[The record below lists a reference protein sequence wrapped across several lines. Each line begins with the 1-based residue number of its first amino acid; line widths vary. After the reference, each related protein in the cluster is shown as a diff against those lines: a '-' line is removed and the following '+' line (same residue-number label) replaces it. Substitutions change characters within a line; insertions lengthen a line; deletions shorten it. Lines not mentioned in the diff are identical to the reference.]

1 MAKTREEARQILL
14 SSNLSADE
22 KATLTAVMDA
32 WPDEK
37 AIVAETLKPL
47 ATLAEQLGEDGK
59 LLGEAITKGEPAAL
73 AAGVKTLL
81 DRQKLL
87 ADDNKSMRDRL
98 AAVEGEQKESAW
110 RIFLSANRAKITP
123 AEEELVHSQFLS
135 QRDWTEKFI
144 AAKAPVVLTES
155 VKTAG
160 GAAPVDGR
168 EALILDS
175 RRQLREDVAGGQLVL
190 CTEKE
195 AIEGLLVANRQKPLT
210 DDEVRKYQ
218 LQTA

>member
-37 AIVAETLKPL
+37 AIVAETLKPF

-160 GAAPVDGR
+160 GAGADRAAVIRDARTEFRAGEFQICSERAFVD
-168 EALILDS
+168 DS
-175 RRQLREDVAGGQLVL
+175 LREKGLTLLTDEEAGKHQLV
-190 CTEKE
+190 
-195 AIEGLLVANRQKPLT
+195 A
-210 DDEVRKYQ
+210 
-218 LQTA
+218 